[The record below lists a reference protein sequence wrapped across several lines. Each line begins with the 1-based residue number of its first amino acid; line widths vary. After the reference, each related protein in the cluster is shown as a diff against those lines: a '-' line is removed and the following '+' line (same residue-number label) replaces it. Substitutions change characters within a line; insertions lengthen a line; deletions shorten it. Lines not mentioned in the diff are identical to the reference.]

1 VIDGCDATV
10 HHGAMTTV
18 GGDGKPLEDI
28 LNRLNDLSRAPREID
43 LREPPPVPSSPPI
56 SREPAINVETDQ
68 AADLAPPVVP
78 STAPAIDLTAPPVE
92 PAAEPAVRQPES
104 APANEGDPR
113 ESSRVA
119 LSARVDHD
127 SRYGRNGAV
136 APTVVRQAPTPH
148 NVPVLPVSVKDD
160 EPASVV
166 EEVKRKRRWVL
177 PVLFLVLLAVAL
189 AVVLAVL

>member
-1 VIDGCDATV
+1 
-10 HHGAMTTV
+10 MTTV
-18 GGDGKPLEDI
+18 GGDGRPLEDI

-43 LREPPPVPSSPPI
+43 LREPPPVPSPPPI
-56 SREPAINVETDQ
+56 SEQPAIVVEPAQT
-68 AADLAPPVVP
+68 ADVAPPPV
-78 STAPAIDLTAPPVE
+78 APPAVSEPTIDLTAPAVE
-92 PAAEPAVRQPES
+92 PAAEPVVGQPDS
-104 APANEGDPR
+104 APVSEVIAR

-127 SRYGRNGAV
+127 SRYGRHGAV

-160 EPASVV
+160 EQGSAV
-166 EEVKRKRRWVL
+166 EEARRRRRWVL
-177 PVLFLVLLAVAL
+177 PVLFLVLLTVAL